1 MRHCAD
7 DCPEIIALHLVRD
20 DHAMS
25 LVLLGVIGDT
35 FDGHQPYLVHHCPD
49 NGGHGHHV
57 PQVGGLVVER
67 RGDDEDGEEG
77 DGPHGDE
84 YAPQDSSGQQ
94 EEEQRKQCSDED
106 DDEVGLGRVEGDADG
121 QCCRQ

>member
-35 FDGHQPYLVHHCPD
+35 LDGHQPYLVHHCPD
-49 NGGHGHHV
+49 DGGNGHHV
-57 PQVGGLVVER
+57 PQVGGLVVES
-67 RGDDEDGEEG
+67 RGNDKDGEEG
-77 DGPHGDE
+77 DGPHADE

-94 EEEQRKQCSDED
+94 KEVQWEQRGDED
-106 DDEVGLGRVEGDADG
+106 DEEAGFCREVGDA
-121 QCCRQ
+121 